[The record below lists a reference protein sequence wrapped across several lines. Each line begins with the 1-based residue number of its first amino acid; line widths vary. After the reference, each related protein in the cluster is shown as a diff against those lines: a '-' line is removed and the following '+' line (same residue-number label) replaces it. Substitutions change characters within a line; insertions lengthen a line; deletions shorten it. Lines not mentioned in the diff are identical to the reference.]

1 MREITCAFTG
11 HSPHKFPWKDN
22 EADPRCVE
30 LKETLAEQIAMLV
43 KAGVWKVSGGFKKGN
58 DIMEDDLPVSKL

>member
-11 HSPHKFPWKDN
+11 HRPHKFPWKDN

-43 KAGVWKVSGGFKKGN
+43 KAGVWKGSGGFKKGN